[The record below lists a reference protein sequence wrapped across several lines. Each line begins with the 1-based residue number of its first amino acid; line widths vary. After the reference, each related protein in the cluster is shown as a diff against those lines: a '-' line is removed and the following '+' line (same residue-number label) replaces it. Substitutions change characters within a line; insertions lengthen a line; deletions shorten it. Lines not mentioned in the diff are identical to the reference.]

1 VELFVSANDA
11 KLVRDAGRD
20 LFPAGVGADTLSL
33 IDLDAE
39 PPAVLVTVD
48 VRTSIVGPPQAVA
61 LSPDA
66 RLAAV
71 AAPTSYDADAGA
83 LVFHEILQVVR
94 FGGDAAAVEVIELG
108 SHPQAV
114 VFTPDG
120 SRLLVTTVSG
130 EVVVFDVAGGTV
142 DQRQRLAV
150 SSGRL
155 AGIGILPDGG
165 TAIVSLRDEQ
175 GAAVL
180 DLTGAEVTLRPDRL
194 ATGVSP
200 YVVDADAAGRWA
212 VIGSVGWA
220 GKDVRGGRSVAD
232 ADLVT
237 LVDTGAAPYRSVD
250 HAAVPS
256 VPEGVAISPDG
267 RWVVALCMAGSQ
279 IPPDQPGHSAT
290 GRLVLF
296 ANDAGRL
303 RAVSELPTGAAAQG
317 VVFSRDSQRIVA
329 QLYADRCLAVYR
341 VDDGRLA
348 DTGVRI
354 QVPGG
359 PASLRRG

>member
-1 VELFVSANDA
+1 MELFVSANDA

-20 LFPAGVGADTLSL
+20 VFPAGVGSDTLTL

-39 PPAVLVTVD
+39 PPAVLATVD

-66 RLAAV
+66 RWAAV
-71 AAPTSYDADAGA
+71 AAPTSYDRDAQA

-94 FGGDAAAVEVIELG
+94 LAEADPVIEVIELG

-120 SRLLVTTVSG
+120 GRLLVTTVSG
-130 EVVVFDVAGGTV
+130 EVVVFAVTGERV
-142 DQRQRLAV
+142 EQRQRVAV

-155 AGIGILPDGG
+155 AGIGVQPDGSA
-165 TAIVSLRDEQ
+165 AIVSLRDEQ
-175 GAAVL
+175 GAVVL
-180 DLTGAEVTLRPDRL
+180 DLTGAEVTARPERL

-200 YVVDADAAGRWA
+200 YVVDTDAAGRWA
-212 VIGSVGWA
+212 VVGNVGWG
-220 GKDVRGGRSVAD
+220 GKARQGGQSVAD
-232 ADLVT
+232 VDLVT
-237 LVDTGAAPYRSVD
+237 LVDTTQVPFRSVD

-256 VPEGVAISPDG
+256 IPEGVAISPDG

-279 IPPDQPGHSAT
+279 IGRDRPGHSET
-290 GRLVLF
+290 GCLVLF
-296 ANDAGRL
+296 ANDNGRL
-303 RAVSELPTGAAAQG
+303 RRVDELPTGAAAQG
-317 VVFSRDSQRIVA
+317 VVFSRDSRRIVA

-341 VDDGRLA
+341 IDDDTLV

-354 QVPGG
+354 DVPGG
-359 PASLRRG
+359 PASLRRN